1 MDKEA
6 AHIHSMY
13 ITIHTLYSNY
23 SAIQRNIF
31 ESVLMRWINLSLL
44 KQNDVSQKEK
54 NKYHVL
60 MHIYGIQKNGTNE
73 PLGGEGMEMQ
83 I

>member
-13 ITIHTLYSNY
+13 IIIHTLYSNY

-60 MHIYGIQKNGTNE
+60 MHIYGIYKDGTDE
-73 PLGGEGMEMQ
+73 PIFRAAMEM
-83 I
+83 